1 MGGAELAVSV
11 WSLEEELLVPGP
23 TRDSMKN
30 DGFLG
35 LGGDVRAGING
46 GPVPILVTVLGSLSL
61 LLVPGGFGLLKGLV
75 SLFLLP
81 AGWSLPF
88 LHESLRSVSSEA
100 PSNWSKKSSE
110 APSTHGMTMPWRGG
124 TLMSQHLPL
133 ATETREQAGDAI

>member
-1 MGGAELAVSV
+1 MGGAELGVSV
-11 WSLEEELLVPGP
+11 WSLELLVPGP

-88 LHESLRSVSSEA
+88 LQVSLRSVSSEA

-110 APSTHGMTMPWRGG
+110 APSTHGMAMPWRGG

-133 ATETREQAGDAI
+133 ATERTEQAGDAI

>member
-35 LGGDVRAGING
+35 LGGDVRAGISG

-100 PSNWSKKSSE
+100 PSNCSKKSSE
-110 APSTHGMTMPWRGG
+110 APSTHGMAMPWRGG

-133 ATETREQAGDAI
+133 ATVRTEQAGDAI

>member
-1 MGGAELAVSV
+1 MLLLPTVVVSVEAGKATSAEVEFCVAASLILLVSCSLEIEMGGAELVVSV

-88 LHESLRSVSSEA
+88 
-100 PSNWSKKSSE
+100 
-110 APSTHGMTMPWRGG
+110 
-124 TLMSQHLPL
+124 
-133 ATETREQAGDAI
+133 